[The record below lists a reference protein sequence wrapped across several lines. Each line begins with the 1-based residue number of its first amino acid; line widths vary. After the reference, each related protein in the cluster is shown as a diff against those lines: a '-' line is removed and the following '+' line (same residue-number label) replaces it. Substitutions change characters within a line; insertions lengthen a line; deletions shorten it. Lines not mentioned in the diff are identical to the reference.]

1 MDIYFKKRRWKQ
13 ILFLI
18 AVFIGI
24 GSITYTN
31 ILIKQVSKEEQIKV
45 ERWAEATRLL
55 VSFDNLGSDV
65 TNFLNDIILTNTT
78 IPIIVVDQQKNILSD
93 RNIKYNDKNKQRVL
107 ESELAK
113 MIAKNNVIE
122 IPVSKNEMQ
131 YLYYKE
137 SSLLVNLRYY
147 PVFQLGVI
155 LIFIVVAYIAFS
167 SARKSE
173 QNLVWIGLAKE
184 TAHQL
189 GTPISSLIAWIEL
202 LKDEQVDELTLTE
215 LSKDVNKLKKI
226 SERFS
231 KIGSKP
237 ELYPENIYAILTNTV
252 QYLRT
257 RVSKKIVFKTNFSE
271 TDELF
276 VPLSA
281 SLFGWVIEN
290 IIKNSVDSIE
300 DKKGTITLEVQS
312 NEKEIIID
320 ISDTGRGINKSRFKT
335 IFNPGYTTK
344 QRGWGLGLSLSK
356 RIIEIYHRGKIFI
369 KSSESY
375 KQTTFRIILKIK
387 QKNYE

>member
-1 MDIYFKKRRWKQ
+1 
-13 ILFLI
+13 
-18 AVFIGI
+18 
-24 GSITYTN
+24 
-31 ILIKQVSKEEQIKV
+31 
-45 ERWAEATRLL
+45 
-55 VSFDNLGSDV
+55 
-65 TNFLNDIILTNTT
+65 
-78 IPIIVVDQQKNILSD
+78 
-93 RNIKYNDKNKQRVL
+93 
-107 ESELAK
+107 